1 MALGAS
7 GQAGSELEKAAM
19 VIGRS
24 LAFLC
29 LQSAPV
35 MKEGTVLQKAQFL
48 SGLGL
53 EFDDAARMLGSTTA
67 SLNELARLERKGKG
81 AKRGKKG
88 KTKRRKR

>member
-1 MALGAS
+1 MAIGN
-7 GQAGSELEKAAM
+7 SELDRAAI

-29 LQSAPV
+29 LQSTPL

-53 EFDDAARMLGSTTA
+53 NFDDAAGMLGSSTA
-67 SLNELARLERKGKG
+67 SLNELARVARKGKE
-81 AKRGKKG
+81 AKGGKKG
-88 KTKRRKR
+88 KAKRRER